1 MKASRIFLASAV
13 AIAALTS
20 CNTHDSEPES
30 YRNVPIK
37 LQWVPQFFTM
47 NLETASPEVKN
58 AVKELVNGGG
68 GARVFNTREELKA
81 FDEYGL
87 FEDPLSSIVCD
98 LDDCSV
104 VVNYVLIGG
113 IPDKTRYN
121 MYFILNPAVHGGITG
136 YVFNTSYIYSGGN
149 PESSDDYDDD
159 VIVVGRNAIIVDKLP
174 ADANVTTTYSVA
186 SDIWFD

>member
-37 LQWVPQFFTM
+37 HQWVPQFVTIDW
-47 NLETASPEVKN
+47 ETASPEVKN
-58 AVKELVNGGG
+58 AVKELVDG

-87 FEDPLSSIVCD
+87 FEDPLSSVVWD
-98 LDDCSV
+98 LSDCSV

-121 MYFILNPAVHGGITG
+121 MYFILIPAVHGGITG
-136 YVFNTSYIYSGGN
+136 YVFNTSYIFSGGN

-174 ADANVTTTYSVA
+174 ADAKVTTTSSVA
-186 SDIWFD
+186 SDIWFN